1 MNVDVEIKCG
11 VGKTGLVGEEIGIQ
25 EKKKA
30 VLMGWVGWWVF
41 RFYAASVRSKI
52 LFEYK
57 RFLRKVNPDL

>member
-1 MNVDVEIKCG
+1 MVSG
-11 VGKTGLVGEEIGIQ
+11 RPAWLGKRLAYRK
-25 EKKKA
+25 KKKA